1 MKFEESSF
9 EKLVKLPKST
19 LCNNARLNLANHSV
33 KCTFINKELTA
44 EDALKTCT
52 GYNSDCS
59 SYINYDSS
67 VKLESPVQLE
77 DEPERELDFLD
88 TSTYSQI
95 DMHNVYSTMLNP
107 WCGNTP
113 KEYSDFFY
121 AACSKNMLLHKLN
134 CIICALKMSNN
145 GCAQNIK
152 YFDSYDME
160 EATRNLLKNISIKL
174 D

>member
-9 EKLVKLPKST
+9 EKLAKLSRHA
-19 LCNNARLNLANHSV
+19 LCKHIKLDMHNRTI
-33 KCTFINKELTA
+33 KCTKFDKEIASGGVMYKCGKGIANCVYFENTLD
-44 EDALKTCT
+44 EPEPP
-52 GYNSDCS
+52 
-59 SYINYDSS
+59 I
-67 VKLESPVQLE
+67 QLE

-88 TSTYSQI
+88 TSTYSQT

-107 WCGNTP
+107 WCGNAP
-113 KEYSDFFY
+113 SEYADFFY
-121 AACSKNMLLHKLN
+121 AARSKNMLLHKLN

-145 GCAQNIK
+145 GYAQNIK

-160 EATRNLLKNISIKL
+160 EATRNLLKNVSIRL